1 MWVFLILVSRRPEII
16 HACDFEALIPAVLFR
31 YLFSTQL
38 VFDSF
43 DRFAMAFIPPSH
55 YILYNLVNELEDL
68 SASKADCV
76 ITVSKQRLESFRY
89 KQRCSTVIMNC
100 SDNHPEAFQLA
111 STTQMSLQGDL
122 TVVYA
127 GAIAQDRGLVEL
139 ANAIDKLQDVKFIIA
154 GRIIHPGTYGALR
167 KAQSVQYVGL
177 LSNEEALMLQ
187 AKASVIPLLYN
198 PSQPINKV
206 ASPNKLFDAM
216 MLGIPVITNVCKDII
231 EETSCGVVVEL
242 DEEHITQSLK
252 GLMESP
258 ELLRSLGQNGRAA
271 FVQKYNWGMMEG
283 KLFQVYQ
290 NLLSK

>member
-1 MWVFLILVSRRPEII
+1 
-16 HACDFEALIPAVLFR
+16 
-31 YLFSTQL
+31 
-38 VFDSF
+38 
-43 DRFAMAFIPPSH
+43 MAFIPPSH